1 MPPGGKARRRGSF
14 CAMPSPSSRMDI
26 STAARIASI
35 SSTLLTSASR
45 RTRVT
50 AGRIAPMAQTPIN
63 VGLIGLGTVGA
74 QVAERM
80 LTWQSQLSR
89 RAGVELCLRRVLV
102 RDLKKRRSI
111 EIGSELLTADPADV
125 LDDPAI
131 HVLVEV
137 AGGDEPMH
145 EYLERAIR
153 AGKHV
158 VTANKVVMAKHGLE
172 LLDLAAEKNV
182 DVYFE
187 AAVGGGIPLI
197 STFRTDLQ
205 ANRIER
211 LSAVINGTTNYVL
224 GRMGAAGLSLADAV
238 REAQVAGFAEA
249 DPTDDVGGF
258 DATYKLAILG
268 SIAYEIKVRP
278 DDIYREGIEAMAPG
292 AFRYARALGYAIKL
306 IAHTQRHPGRIE
318 ARVHPAMVPLEH
330 PLAQVEGA
338 NNAVFVEGDLVGHVL
353 LVGQGAG
360 GRPTASAVVGDLIDL
375 ARSIRRGVQSRPSFT
390 FDDRI
395 TVVPM
400 GEVVTRAYYRIRVD
414 DKPGVLAAIGQVFAE
429 EGVSISSF
437 IQKDAWSQDQTA
449 ELVVTTHPAFDASLQ
464 RARARM
470 AALESVRAVSS
481 FLRVF

>member
-1 MPPGGKARRRGSF
+1 
-14 CAMPSPSSRMDI
+14 
-26 STAARIASI
+26 
-35 SSTLLTSASR
+35 
-45 RTRVT
+45 
-50 AGRIAPMAQTPIN
+50 MAQGTLN
-63 VGLIGLGTVGA
+63 VGLIGLGTVGS

-80 LTWQSQLSR
+80 LASRSQLAR
-89 RAGVELCLRRVLV
+89 RAGVDLCLQRVLV
-102 RDLKKRRSI
+102 RDIAKRRSVEI
-111 EIGSELLTADPADV
+111 ESAVMTADPAQ
-125 LDDPAI
+125 LLEDPDI
-131 HVLVEV
+131 HVVVEV
-137 AGGDEPMH
+137 AGGEEPMRG
-145 EYLERAIR
+145 YLERAIR

-172 LLDLAAEKNV
+172 LLDLAAQKNV
-182 DVYFE
+182 DLYFE

-224 GRMGAAGLSLADAV
+224 GRMAAGGLSLDEAV
-238 REAQVAGFAEA
+238 REAQAAGFAEA

-278 DDIYREGIEAMAPG
+278 DDIFREGIEGIEPVD
-292 AFRYARALGYAIKL
+292 FRYARELGYAIKL

-318 ARVHPAMVPLEH
+318 ARVHPAMVPLDH

-338 NNAVFVEGDLVGHVL
+338 NNAVFVEGDLVGQVL

-375 ARSIRRGVQSRPSFT
+375 ARSIRRGVQSRPSFS
-390 FDDRI
+390 FDDRVAVI
-395 TVVPM
+395 PM
-400 GEVVTRAYYRIRVD
+400 GEVVTRAYYRIRVAD
-414 DKPGVLAAIGQVFAE
+414 RPGVLAAIGQVFAE

-437 IQKDAWSQDQTA
+437 IQKDAWVEDRTA
-449 ELVVTTHPAFDASLQ
+449 ELVVTTHPSTDASLQ
-464 RARARM
+464 RAREGM
-470 AALESVRAVSS
+470 AKLEPVHAVSS

>member
-1 MPPGGKARRRGSF
+1 M
-14 CAMPSPSSRMDI
+14 
-26 STAARIASI
+26 
-35 SSTLLTSASR
+35 
-45 RTRVT
+45 T
-50 AGRIAPMAQTPIN
+50 AGSLN

-74 QVAERM
+74 RVAERM
-80 LTWQSQLSR
+80 LTWQPQLAR

-102 RDLKKRRSI
+102 RDLDKPRSV
-111 EIGSELLTADPADV
+111 EVPRELLTDAPDV
-125 LDDPAI
+125 LLDDPSI
-131 HVLVEV
+131 EVLVEV
-137 AGGDEPMH
+137 AGGDQPMH
-145 EYLERAIR
+145 SYLERAIR

-158 VTANKVVMAKHGLE
+158 VTANKVVMANHGPE
-172 LLDLAAEKNV
+172 LLSLAAEKNV
-182 DVYFE
+182 DIYFE

-211 LSAVINGTTNYVL
+211 VSAVINGTTNYVL
-224 GRMGAAGLSLADAV
+224 GRMAAEQLPLEYAV
-238 REAQVAGFAEA
+238 REAQAAGYAEA

-268 SIAYEIKVRP
+268 SIAYEIAIHPR
-278 DDIYREGIEAMAPG
+278 DIYREGIEGIEPVD
-292 AFRYARALGYAIKL
+292 FRYARELGYAIKL
-306 IAHTQRHPGRIE
+306 IAHTQRHPGRVE
-318 ARVHPAMVPLEH
+318 ARVHPAMVPLDH

-338 NNAVFVEGDLVGHVL
+338 NNAVFVEGDLVGQVL

-395 TVVPM
+395 GVIPM

-414 DKPGVLAAIGQVFAE
+414 DRAGVLAAIGQVFAE

-437 IQKDAWSQDQTA
+437 IQKDASIQDKTA
-449 ELVVTTHPAFDASLQ
+449 EIVITTHPTADAHLQ
-464 RARARM
+464 HARERIAG
-470 AALESVRAVSS
+470 LQPVHAVSC

>member
-1 MPPGGKARRRGSF
+1 
-14 CAMPSPSSRMDI
+14 
-26 STAARIASI
+26 
-35 SSTLLTSASR
+35 
-45 RTRVT
+45 
-50 AGRIAPMAQTPIN
+50 MAQSPLN
-63 VGLIGLGTVGA
+63 VGLIGLGTVGS

-80 LTWQSQLSR
+80 LAWRSQLAR
-89 RAGVELCLRRVLV
+89 RAGVDLCLRRVLV
-102 RDLKKRRSI
+102 RDLTKRRSVEI
-111 EIGSELLTADPADV
+111 ESDVMTADPDQ
-125 LDDPAI
+125 LLEDPDI
-131 HVLVEV
+131 HVVVEV
-137 AGGDEPMH
+137 AGGDEPMRG
-145 EYLERAIR
+145 YLERAIR

-172 LLDLAAEKNV
+172 LLDLAAQKNV

-224 GRMGAAGLSLADAV
+224 GRMASAGISMDDAV
-238 REAQVAGFAEA
+238 REAQLAGFAEA

-278 DDIYREGIEAMAPG
+278 DDIFREGIEGIEPVD
-292 AFRYARALGYAIKL
+292 FRYARELGYAIKL

-318 ARVHPAMVPLEH
+318 ARVHPAMVPLDH

-338 NNAVFVEGDLVGHVL
+338 NNAVFVEGDLVGQVL

-395 TVVPM
+395 AVIPM
-400 GEVVTRAYYRIRVD
+400 GEVMTRAYFRIRVD
-414 DKPGVLAAIGQVFAE
+414 DRTGVLAAIGQVFAE
-429 EGVSISSF
+429 ESVSISSF
-437 IQKDAWSQDQTA
+437 IQKDAWVQDRTA
-449 ELVVTTHPAFDASLQ
+449 ELVVTTHPSSDASLQ
-464 RARARM
+464 RARERM
-470 AALESVRAVSS
+470 ANLEPVHAVSS

>member
-1 MPPGGKARRRGSF
+1 M
-14 CAMPSPSSRMDI
+14 
-26 STAARIASI
+26 TH
-35 SSTLLTSASR
+35 
-45 RTRVT
+45 
-50 AGRIAPMAQTPIN
+50 APLN
-63 VGLIGLGTVGA
+63 VGLIGLGTVGS

-80 LTWQSQLSR
+80 LKWGPQLSR

-102 RDLKKRRSI
+102 RDIDKRRPLDI
-111 EIGSELLTADPADV
+111 APELLTADPAAV
-125 LDDPAI
+125 LDDPEIA
-131 HVLVEV
+131 VLVEV
-137 AGGDEPMH
+137 AGGDEPMRA
-145 EYLERAIR
+145 YIERAIL

-158 VTANKVVMAKHGLE
+158 VTANKVVMAKHGPE
-172 LLDLAAEKNV
+172 LLDLAAQRNV
-182 DVYFE
+182 DIYFE

-211 LSAVINGTTNYVL
+211 VSAVINGTTNYVL
-224 GRMGAAGLSLADAV
+224 GRMAAAGLSLADAV
-238 REAQVAGFAEA
+238 KEAQVAGYAEA

-278 DDIYREGIEAMAPG
+278 NEIYREGIEAIEPVD
-292 AFRYARALGYAIKL
+292 FRYARELGYAIKL

-318 ARVHPAMVPLEH
+318 ARVHPAMVPLDH
-330 PLAQVEGA
+330 PLARVEGA
-338 NNAVFVEGDLVGHVL
+338 ENAVFVEGDLVGQVL

-375 ARSIRRGVQSRPSFT
+375 ARSIRRGVQSRPSFS

-395 TVVPM
+395 GVVPM
-400 GEVVTRAYYRIRVD
+400 GEVVTRAYFRIRVD
-414 DKPGVLAAIGQVFAE
+414 DRSGVLAAIGQVFAE

-449 ELVVTTHPAFDASLQ
+449 EMVVTTHPSIEASLQ
-464 RARARM
+464 RARTRM
-470 AALESVRAVSS
+470 ETLEPVRAVSS